1 MAKRRKKDEEEEDY
15 DFDMPEF
22 DREQYM
28 KDQIN
33 EGKATLISVA
43 IAPLFSVVSMLVFDF
58 TGEWIVGLFAGLLG
72 AIVLKPIFETLKIKI
87 ENFGVK
93 GWLKN
98 VGVYSLTL
106 LAIWVVLMNPPIS
119 DYVDPSLD
127 EIEIEVQEAFDF
139 DEEVIEFYDD
149 NGELIRDEEGN
160 INISYNDVNSI
171 NMTIQARITSN
182 VDIAEN
188 GVNMTLGDQ
197 YLEVNPMETRDHWFE
212 SNETELTNV
221 DIEERDDDLFV
232 RLDPRVHIEM
242 EDVNGNTNS
251 ETIEEIKIAEEK
263 HE

>member
-1 MAKRRKKDEEEEDY
+1 MAKRRKKDEDEEDY

-43 IAPLFSVVSMLVFDF
+43 VAPLFSVVSMLVFDF
-58 TGEWIVGLFAGLLG
+58 TGEWIVGLLAGLAG
-72 AIVLKPIFETLKIKI
+72 AIVLKPIFETQNIKI
-87 ENFGVK
+87 ENFGAK

-106 LAIWVVLMNPPIS
+106 LAIWIVLMNPPVS

-127 EIEIEVQEAFDF
+127 EIEIELED
-139 DEEVIEFYDD
+139 DYYD
-149 NGELIRDEEGN
+149 NEGN
-160 INISYNDVNSI
+160 LNETLLEEEDYLLTEVNV
-171 NMTIQARITSN
+171 TIRARVTSN
-182 VDIAEN
+182 TEIAEN
-188 GVNMTLGDQ
+188 GVNMTIGEDQ
-197 YLEVNPMETRDHWFE
+197 YLEVTTMADRDHWFK
-212 SNETELTNV
+212 SETKLENV
-221 DIEERDDDLFV
+221 PVEERDDDLFLQ
-232 RLDPRVHIEM
+232 LDPRIRIEM

-263 HE
+263 H